1 MKRTFLT
8 AIVICFSLFVSLTS
22 FAPRTDN
29 ANLVTDVLSLT
40 NQFRKSEGLPVLIMK
55 QQLNALAQKHSADM
69 ARGRVGF
76 GHAGFGKR
84 EAKAQREIKG
94 LHSFAENVAYGATSA
109 KEVVTLWKNSPGH
122 RRNMLGPYKYIGIGT
137 AKDSKGQIY
146 YTEVFGG

>member
-1 MKRTFLT
+1 MKRKLLSATF
-8 AIVICFSLFVSLTS
+8 ICFFLFVSLNS
-22 FAPRTDN
+22 FSPRFDN
-29 ANLVTDVLSLT
+29 RNLVTDVLNLT

-76 GHAGFGKR
+76 GHTGFGKR
-84 EAKAQREIKG
+84 DAKAQREIKG

-109 KEVVTLWKNSPGH
+109 KEVVTMWKNSPGH

-146 YTEVFGG
+146 YTEIFGG

>member
-1 MKRTFLT
+1 MKRNFLS
-8 AIVICFSLFVSLTS
+8 AIFICCSLLVSLNS
-22 FAPRTDN
+22 FSPHNDN
-29 ANLVTDVLSLT
+29 ANLVNNILSLT
-40 NQFRKSEGLPVLIMK
+40 NQFRKSQGLPPLMMK

-84 EAKAQREIKG
+84 DAKATREIKG

-109 KEVVTLWKNSPGH
+109 KEVVTMWKNSPGH
-122 RRNMLGPYKYIGIGT
+122 RRNMLGNYKYIGIGT
-137 AKDSKGQIY
+137 AKDRKGQIY